1 MSVLTED
8 MKRLVREQR
17 LGYVATVSPD
27 GSPNVS
33 PKGSMTVLD
42 EDTLVFA
49 DIESPHTIRNLA
61 SEPRT
66 EINVVDPLT
75 RKGYRFRGR
84 GTVLH
89 AGVAS
94 WNALAM
100 YREEGADVR
109 RIRAVVIIALSPPSR
124 SSRRSTPRA
133 SPRTKCAPFGRS
145 TTRSSARGPSSISSH
160 LGISRPV
167 VEGIRSSG
175 RVRGRP
181 PTGQDPEASRA

>member
-75 RKGYRFRGR
+75 RKGYRFRAGAR
-84 GTVLH
+84 SSMRESRPGT
-89 AGVAS
+89 
-94 WNALAM
+94 
-100 YREEGADVR
+100 
-109 RIRAVVIIALSPPSR
+109 PSR
-124 SSRRSTPRA
+124 CTGR
-133 SPRTKCAPFGRS
+133 KAPTFG
-145 TTRSSARGPSSISSH
+145 G
-160 LGISRPV
+160 
-167 VEGIRSSG
+167 SG
-175 RVRGRP
+175 RW
-181 PTGQDPEASRA
+181 